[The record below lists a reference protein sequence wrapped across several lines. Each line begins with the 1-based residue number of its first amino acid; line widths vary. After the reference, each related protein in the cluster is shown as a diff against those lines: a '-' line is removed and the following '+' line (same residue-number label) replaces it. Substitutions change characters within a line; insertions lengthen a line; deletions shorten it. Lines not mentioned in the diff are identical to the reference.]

1 LYCRIDECYPCS
13 MSRPLRIEY
22 AGALYHVT
30 SRGDRREKIYEDGGD
45 RSAFLVILSNTVDRY
60 GWLCHGYC
68 LMDNHYH
75 LIIETPHANLGQ
87 GMRQLNGVYTQ
98 TYNRNHTRVGHVFQG
113 RYKAIL
119 VDKDSYFLELARY
132 VELNPVRAQLVKQPR
147 QWQWSSYRA
156 RVGETA
162 KPKWLTTEEVLSC
175 FGKQKLIARQRYA
188 EFVKAGVKQPTL
200 WKSLNQQIYL
210 GDESF
215 IKKQLRKLNKQ
226 ERDKL
231 DEIPRQQRENPV
243 KTLSQIS
250 QQTKDRKRA
259 MVTAYRTGAY
269 SQKQIADYF
278 EVHYSTVSRAIKAF
292 E

>member
-1 LYCRIDECYPCS
+1 
-13 MSRPLRIEY
+13 M
-22 AGALYHVT
+22 
-30 SRGDRREKIYEDGGD
+30 
-45 RSAFLVILSNTVDRY
+45 N
-60 GWLCHGYC
+60 
-68 LMDNHYH
+68 NHYH
-75 LIIETPHANLGQ
+75 LIIETPYANLSR

-119 VDKDSYFLELARY
+119 VDKDSYFLELSRY

-156 RVGETA
+156 RVGEIT
-162 KPKWLTTEEVLSC
+162 KPEWLTTDEVLSC
-175 FGKQKLIARQRYA
+175 FGKQKSITRQRYA
-188 EFVKAGVKQPTL
+188 EFVRAGVKQPTL

-215 IKKQLRKLNKQ
+215 IKKQLRKLNKRDQ
-226 ERDKL
+226 DKL
-231 DEIPRQQRENPV
+231 DEIPGQQRKTPV

-250 QQTKDRKRA
+250 RQTKDRKRA
-259 MVTAYRTGAY
+259 MVAAYKTGAY

-278 EVHYSTVSRAIKAF
+278 EVHYSTVSRAIKEF
-292 E
+292 D